1 MLNFLFGIFV
11 GVIGLAVSQYGVRR
25 YTEYVRKQEQAKFA
39 AEQAARNARS
49 EQARRRY
56 AENPQVPLRSRAR
69 SVVRSAIYLEQ
80 KFRSECGYTISE
92 LIGMLEC
99 KFDPSMTFDNYGAV
113 WEIDH
118 VKPLKDFDLT
128 DANQFAL
135 AIHPTNLRPLFH
147 IENQSKGAK

>member
-1 MLNFLFGIFV
+1 MLNFFFGIFI
-11 GVIGLAVSQYGVRR
+11 GVVGLAVAQYATRKYAEYIRR
-25 YTEYVRKQEQAKFA
+25 QEQSKFA

-69 SVVRSAIYLEQ
+69 SIVRSAIYLEQ
-80 KFRSECGYTISE
+80 KFRSECGYKISE

-99 KFDPSMTFDNYGAV
+99 KFDTSMTLDNYGAV

-118 VKPLKDFDLT
+118 VKPLKEFDLT

-135 AIHPTNLRPLFH
+135 AIHPTNLQPLFR